1 MLTEKYTKILL
12 ATDLSEDCR
21 NAYTYAVN
29 LAAACNGRITLLH
42 VIDPRP
48 ISSFLETRIN
58 NLLGQGSY
66 QEIMQ
71 NWENDARSVLI
82 GKRKEVDIIR
92 EALTKFR
99 AALSR
104 FSDVIE
110 NSNTDTPL
118 PDDEI
123 LVKKGEI
130 VEQIVAAA
138 MEEEAD
144 QIILAAHSHASRDA
158 FVSKTIQGVLN
169 LVHIPVTIIPP
180 VRIQVD
186 Q

>member
-1 MLTEKYTKILL
+1 MTGKYTKLLL

-42 VIDPRP
+42 VIDPKP
-48 ISSFLETRIN
+48 ISLLLETRIN
-58 NLLGQGSY
+58 NLLGQGTY

-82 GKRKEVDIIR
+82 GKRKEIDIIR
-92 EALTKFR
+92 EALIKFR
-99 AALSR
+99 AALSK
-104 FSDVIE
+104 FADGLE
-110 NSNTDTPL
+110 NPNVATPL

-130 VEQIVAAA
+130 VEQIIAAA
-138 MEEEAD
+138 VEDETD
-144 QIILAAHSHASRDA
+144 QIILAAHSRSSDEA
-158 FVSKTIQGVLN
+158 FVSNTIQGILH
-169 LVHIPVTIIPP
+169 LARIPVTVVPP
-180 VRIQVD
+180 VRI
-186 Q
+186 